1 MPDTGHAKPRGRAR
15 AERERVERE
24 REERVVE
31 PRATARACETSIN
44 LILLNVDGVTKGV
57 GPAFVVAVQSKTG
70 HAC

>member
-15 AERERVERE
+15 AKRE
-24 REERVVE
+24 RESVERVGE

-57 GPAFVVAVQSKTG
+57 GPAFVVAIQSKTG

>member
-1 MPDTGHAKPRGRAR
+1 MPDTGHAKPRGKAR
-15 AERERVERE
+15 AEREWRE

-57 GPAFVVAVQSKTG
+57 GPAFVVAIQSKTG